1 MRRFLFSGLVAIAA
15 AALFSGCSS
24 ESSSGGGDSEELP
37 DLRFFV
43 MQSGSAASVEAGQPV
58 AIQYSIENTADGGS
72 MEESSKMPAAPAAG
86 PDAGPFD
93 VLFFFSTDDIFD
105 PDNDTAMLPLLEV
118 DGLDAGSSTMMTDW
132 VIDIPAEMPPGSYY
146 VFGGIDCYDEVEESD
161 ETNNIDSFMGVTVTA
176 PADGLPDLTSNF
188 GGYQSVMTQG
198 TQTTI
203 TAGITNLGPVA
214 SPLTCEVLCY
224 ISENSAFDPGDE
236 LLDMSSV
243 TVPVLATGEQIR
255 MEFTFTVPGTYLG
268 NVYIFGII
276 DVDEVITESS
286 ENNNYFQCGVEI
298 VPPPV

>member
-1 MRRFLFSGLVAIAA
+1 MRRFLFSGLVVVVAT
-15 AALFSGCSS
+15 ALFGGCSS
-24 ESSSGGGDSEELP
+24 DSGGGGDSEELP
-37 DLRFFV
+37 DLRFYG
-43 MQSGSAASVEAGQPV
+43 MQSGSAATVESGQPV

-72 MEESSKMPAAPAAG
+72 MEESSRMPAAPAAG

-93 VLFFFSTDDIFD
+93 ILFFFSTDDIFS
-105 PDNDTAMLPLLEV
+105 PDDDTAMPSLVEM

-132 VIDIPAEMPPGSYY
+132 VIDIPAEMPPGAYY
-146 VFGGIDCYDEVEESD
+146 VFGAVDCYDEVEESD

-176 PADGLPDLTSNF
+176 PAGGLPDLTSNS
-188 GGYQSVMTQG
+188 GSYQSVMTQG
-198 TQTTI
+198 SQTTI

-236 LLDMSSV
+236 LLDMAPV
-243 TVPVLATGEQIR
+243 TVPVLATGEQLR

-276 DVDEVITESS
+276 DVDEVITESNK
-286 ENNNYFQCGVEI
+286 NNNYFQCGVEI
-298 VPPPV
+298 VQPPV